1 MEKESMK
8 NVLVLGGTGAMGMY
22 LVPELLKSG
31 YKVFVTSRQKRIS
44 DSSNLVYLCGN
55 ANDLDWLANQIK
67 NQEFIACFDF
77 LYNSVAEF
85 KNKSSRLLALSKQY
99 FFISSYRSYSLCST
113 NVLKENNPLKST
125 DYIKYPILKKDRYGY
140 NKAEE
145 ENFLQSL
152 NSKNWTIIRPTMT
165 FSKDRFQF
173 FFGDNFDVSRAV
185 RGVKTALPETVIHNR
200 TNITYGKDVAKMLVL
215 LVNNNLA
222 LGEVFHTVGNDTMT
236 WGEIADIYTEVF
248 GLEYTVVSDEDYKLA
263 CPDWMTMIDRF
274 LDRPFSNEKIL
285 RVTGLQEDEL
295 TNLKNGLKEAWSV
308 SDLSKFII
316 SQDLVAQPKFDIL
329 TNDKTNLMF
338 INPKIREKYKLR
350 RETEEISFF
359 TKIDNQFRICIE
371 ANGWYIKDSQE
382 GKTTLAIQN
391 VKDGQWLSF
400 KFIDPLKPFEKR
412 YINLTVESD
421 NDVVLKPFVHFNG
434 QHIKLLD
441 AIRLYA
447 NQKQTISIE
456 INVSNLE
463 FPYSHFSI
471 TSTDFMKSTNLTFHN
486 TKK

>member
-1 MEKESMK
+1 
-8 NVLVLGGTGAMGMY
+8 
-22 LVPELLKSG
+22 
-31 YKVFVTSRQKRIS
+31 
-44 DSSNLVYLCGN
+44 
-55 ANDLDWLANQIK
+55 
-67 NQEFIACFDF
+67 
-77 LYNSVAEF
+77 
-85 KNKSSRLLALSKQY
+85 
-99 FFISSYRSYSLCST
+99 
-113 NVLKENNPLKST
+113 
-125 DYIKYPILKKDRYGY
+125 
-140 NKAEE
+140 
-145 ENFLQSL
+145 
-152 NSKNWTIIRPTMT
+152 
-165 FSKDRFQF
+165 
-173 FFGDNFDVSRAV
+173 
-185 RGVKTALPETVIHNR
+185 
-200 TNITYGKDVAKMLVL
+200 MLVL

-400 KFIDPLKPFEKR
+400 KFIDP
-412 YINLTVESD
+412 
-421 NDVVLKPFVHFNG
+421 
-434 QHIKLLD
+434 
-441 AIRLYA
+441 
-447 NQKQTISIE
+447 
-456 INVSNLE
+456 
-463 FPYSHFSI
+463 
-471 TSTDFMKSTNLTFHN
+471 
-486 TKK
+486 